1 MGQCGAVEKRGEL
14 WLRAGSCG
22 DPGSVALTPV
32 LSERH
37 LLSRVISSRFFCE
50 ALRLSPGKTRVT
62 RTPWGWATG
71 FGLKGVGAGE
81 RFRVATGCVT
91 TELGGRLV
99 DFFCGCVLA
108 FARCFIGQ
116 PALLAVWGIKVYCR
130 HDQGAAKQARVVERT
145 VGEGVWVVCQAVG
158 FRSGPMTE
166 G

>member
-1 MGQCGAVEKRGEL
+1 MGQCGVVEKRGEL
-14 WLRAGSCG
+14 WLRAGSRG

-91 TELGGRLV
+91 TELGARLV
-99 DFFCGCVLA
+99 VFSVGVSWLSPVVSLASQRCWRCGGLK
-108 FARCFIGQ
+108 F
-116 PALLAVWGIKVYCR
+116 
-130 HDQGAAKQARVVERT
+130 T
-145 VGEGVWVVCQAVG
+145 VGTIRGQ
-158 FRSGPMTE
+158 RSKRGWWRE
-166 G
+166 RLERG